1 MANPQ
6 QLTSVITIRGNV
18 DSSANSIARFLD
30 GIGSRIQAL
39 GGQLNQVSQPLLQL
53 SQESVSLYADFEDH
67 MLYIQGLG
75 ELTTSQMKELEEAAR
90 QAGATTRY
98 TASDAAQALEDNAV
112 AGLNYKDSIALLNTE
127 LTAAA
132 AGNIDLTT
140 AASQLL
146 SALAIT
152 GTEIGDAQAYVDKW
166 VKTAASSKS
175 DVEGLGEAVERLGVT
190 MQYLNGGE
198 TEMFTIFGELGNL
211 GAEGAEIG
219 TYARNVLLSLIAPTN
234 KSAEVMEALG
244 YSVEEVEDALGGLDT
259 GESKKLIDR
268 LGLEIYDED
277 TGKLRNMFD
286 ILTDLDAALASMTD
300 EERNKAMSTI
310 FNKRTLG
317 YAEGLMKIAA
327 SGEWRTLFQNIA
339 DADGYAE
346 QVANKRESG
355 LGGALRLFKSQWE
368 EVQLSIGE
376 ILTPTVTDALEGIG
390 EVFTSF
396 SNLDEETKTRIVDV
410 MGALA
415 VAGPAL
421 LGVGTAM
428 KILAFAATPEGAIAL
443 ATVGLVG
450 LAKAMSD
457 VNRINFSNNFGDIE
471 LDMDELGKYIN
482 QLSDDFNA
490 AYKDADQFNDAAA
503 DAITNYAE
511 LRKQFGQKIITA
523 ALTGTALTDSD
534 KEQLASMGEDMIKE
548 LYNGMLNI
556 TARDMD
562 VINQLNEGGYLDDEN
577 YSAIT
582 DSLGDDFTQTSAR
595 LKTLGQALYDALM
608 GDFTPEETRE
618 RVQAVL
624 DEIDKIAQ
632 EEYERTKSIQQQA
645 MIEKAGWI
653 SQENAQQYFGD
664 LNAGYEQAVADYNE
678 RAASTLAGLYLD
690 AQESGDW
697 SEYNATKE
705 AVDKHRADLSI
716 PFMNAAETAM
726 GTLFT
731 NSGLGDLYQG
741 MMGVINGEM
750 TMQEFSEGVGRDRR
764 SEVSQMLD
772 MMQPMIKML
781 ANSDL
786 YSKYAMLQGPDN
798 WWDKLW
804 QGGSDFLNKYQYAED
819 NRSAKESNEAASQW
833 LYDHIG
839 RFFVQPEGTGTSELE
854 TEINKG
860 INQGIEDTLNDFKSI
875 ITDLFT
881 FNSSSD
887 TPTGGDP
894 LWAGVSSENKDW
906 IADGILT
913 SVTTAYQNWNA
924 MFENN
929 SVPIN
934 ADTTPM
940 QTAIDEE
947 AGKERTVPV
956 DGDLDALESSINDFR
971 AEQES
976 NPIEL
981 VVTMRGGTGGGGVN
995 REALYADGGRADRPS
1010 IFGEAGAEWAIPERH
1025 TERTAALLRA
1035 AASASGFTWD
1045 ELLAARGGLNGN
1057 IGGTSIVFSP
1067 QITAGDT
1074 AGLKAALD
1082 DAQRRFFAQLKREH
1096 IISARVNYA
1105 Q

>member
-6 QLTSVITIRGNV
+6 QLISVITIRGNV

-39 GGQLNQVSQPLLQL
+39 GGQLNQISQPLLQL
-53 SQESVSLYADFEDH
+53 SQDSVNLYADFEDH
-67 MLYIQGLG
+67 MRYIQGLG

-219 TYARNVLLSLIAPTN
+219 TYARNVLLNLIAPTN

-244 YSVEEVEDALGGLDT
+244 YSVEEVEDALDGLDT

-286 ILTDLDAALASMTD
+286 ILTDLDTALASMTD

-317 YAEGLMKIAA
+317 YAEGLMKVAA
-327 SGEWRTLFQNIA
+327 SGEWRELFQNIA

-355 LGGALRLFKSQWE
+355 LGGALRIFKSQWE

-376 ILTPTVTDALEGIG
+376 VLTPTVTDALEGIG

-523 ALTGTALTDSD
+523 ALAGTALTDSD
-534 KEQLASMGEDMIKE
+534 KEQLAGMGEDMIQE

-577 YSAIT
+577 YSSIT

-624 DEIDKIAQ
+624 DEIDEIAQ

-645 MIEKAGWI
+645 MIEKARWV

-678 RAASTLAGLYLD
+678 RAASTLAELYLE
-690 AQESGDW
+690 AEKSGDW
-697 SEYNATKE
+697 SRYNATQE
-705 AVDKHRADLSI
+705 AMDKHRADLSI

-726 GTLFT
+726 DTLFT

-741 MMGVINGEM
+741 MMDVINGEM
-750 TMQEFSEGVGRDRR
+750 TMQEFSEGVGRDRL
-764 SEVSQMLD
+764 SDVSRTLD
-772 MMQPMIKML
+772 MMQPMIEML

-786 YSKYAMLQGPDN
+786 YSQYAMLQGPDN

-804 QGGSDFLNKYQYAED
+804 HGGSKFLKEYEYAED

-839 RFFVQPEGTGTSELE
+839 RLFTWQFKEDELTPAEKAVYGNDTAESESNLQE
-854 TEINKG
+854 
-860 INQGIEDTLNDFKSI
+860 I
-875 ITDLFT
+875 ITNAVVGAIQDAPQGLQF
-881 FNSSSD
+881 D
-887 TPTGGDP
+887 TSIDRDKYSKQFSKY
-894 LWAGVSSENKDW
+894 ADSVQSEREFVANIQANVD
-906 IADGILT
+906 ALQ
-913 SVTTAYQNWNA
+913 TT
-924 MFENN
+924 
-929 SVPIN
+929 
-934 ADTTPM
+934 
-940 QTAIDEE
+940 IDEE
-947 AGKERTVPV
+947 TAKERTVPV
-956 DGDLDALESSINDFR
+956 DGDLGALESSINDFR
-971 AEQES
+971 AQQES

-981 VVTMRGGTGGGGVN
+981 TVTMRGGVGGGGVN
-995 REALYADGGRADRPS
+995 KPALYADGGRADRPS

-1035 AASASGFTWD
+1035 AASASGFTWS
-1045 ELLAARGGLNGN
+1045 ELLTSRGGLNGN
-1057 IGGTSIVFSP
+1057 VGGTSIVFSP